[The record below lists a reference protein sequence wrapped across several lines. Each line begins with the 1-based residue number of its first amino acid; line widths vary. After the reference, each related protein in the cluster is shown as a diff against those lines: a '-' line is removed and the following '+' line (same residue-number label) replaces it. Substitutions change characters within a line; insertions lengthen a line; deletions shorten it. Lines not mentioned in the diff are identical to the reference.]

1 MAVILHGTIPP
12 LPPSRLGKLPGLW
25 HPSGGNV
32 RMRRAEGIT
41 LSQVKGIA
49 CYRPSP
55 DPALVWGTHRPIMQ
69 PVHVMPSPV
78 IPLNPCGIPFT
89 LRLSKSTPPGCLYLC
104 PPPAVLIHISGVLL
118 LPLPLSGL
126 FSLFLKNFYLF
137 IWLCQL
143 LVVGF
148 FFFKLQHASS

>member
-12 LPPSRLGKLPGLW
+12 LPHSRLGKLPSLW

-32 RMRRAEGIT
+32 RMRQAEGIT
-41 LSQVKGIA
+41 LSQVKGIV

-69 PVHVMPSPV
+69 PAHVMPSPV

-104 PPPAVLIHISGVLL
+104 PPRCADSHLWGLASATSSVWIVLSLFKKYLFVHLAVPAVSCGI
-118 LPLPLSGL
+118 
-126 FSLFLKNFYLF
+126 
-137 IWLCQL
+137 
-143 LVVGF
+143 
-148 FFFKLQHASS
+148 FFFKSQHASS

>member
-1 MAVILHGTIPP
+1 M
-12 LPPSRLGKLPGLW
+12 
-25 HPSGGNV
+25 

-41 LSQVKGIA
+41 PSQVKGIV

-55 DPALVWGTHRPIMQ
+55 DPGLVWGTHRPIMQ
-69 PVHVMPSPV
+69 PYAHVMPSPV

-104 PPPAVLIHISGVLL
+104 PPCCADSHLWGLASAASSVW
-118 LPLPLSGL
+118 L
-126 FSLFLKNFYLF
+126 FSLFLKNIYLF

-143 LVVGF
+143 LVVAHGIV
-148 FFFKLQHASS
+148 FKSQHANS